1 MILADTRYKSVKGW
15 EHTKFGVP
23 GPSRWSC
30 ESRAQEKFGRELWIW
45 ESYAQ
50 FNQGKWMTAQ
60 EGAKSKKEK
69 IKYRAQVNSHFFLRI
84 KTEETAKKE

>member
-1 MILADTRYKSVKGW
+1 MFWKRGVLILVDTRYKSGKDW
-15 EHTKFGVP
+15 EHTKSGVP

-60 EGAKSKKEK
+60 EGAKSKK
-69 IKYRAQVNSHFFLRI
+69 RRSN
-84 KTEETAKKE
+84 TELK